1 MTSRETLERI
11 AENQSRFREAN
22 ERIEQTAESMHL
34 VGPIPF
40 VCECPD
46 PACTALVRLTLADYE
61 AIRANDRRFFVLPGH
76 EEAAVSAGAGVVAGE
91 SENGQYVVVDK
102 VGLAGEIAAERYRDL
117 AD

>member
-1 MTSRETLERI
+1 MASRETLERI

-22 ERIEQTAESMHL
+22 ERIEQTAESMQL

-40 VCECPD
+40 VCECPT
-46 PACTALVRLTLADYE
+46 PGCTELVRISLVDYE
-61 AIRANDRRFFVLPGH
+61 SIRANERRFFVVPGH
-76 EEAAVSAGAGVVAGE
+76 EEVAVANDAGVVTGE
-91 SENGQYVVVDK
+91 AEDARYVLVDK